1 MAKQKGMSFK
11 AVAESRNESAVLALT
26 RSANLYYQVAQQ
38 RVQEAR
44 KQLSRCNPAAHFRP
58 QGTALQQEL
67 SRLYP
72 GMSIH
77 AAVAQALKPPEFFT
91 ATEVGS

>member
-58 QGTALQQEL
+58 Q
-67 SRLYP
+67 YP